1 MTRRRDGTQT
11 RILWLLYCQL
21 YDSPYPTYYL
31 KKTTKNCCFIPIM
44 YGFVCVCCFIDLS
57 NLASVTGRLAAR
69 CISFL
74 SACANMEC
82 GVVRLTVLGRCVSGS
97 FVACVPSWV
106 AASKTLPLLL
116 LHAHCL

>member
-1 MTRRRDGTQT
+1 
-11 RILWLLYCQL
+11 
-21 YDSPYPTYYL
+21 
-31 KKTTKNCCFIPIM
+31 M
-44 YGFVCVCCFIDLS
+44 YGFLCVCCFIDLS

-74 SACANMEC
+74 SACASMEC

-106 AASKTLPLLL
+106 TASKTLPLLL